1 MDSTNHEVEM
11 EEDDTALPPMLHPEP
26 IHPQVEDM
34 EHADCAGGGG
44 GGDGGQESGKTERNK
59 RNYQRYPKPPYSY
72 VALICLAITRS
83 TELQLTL
90 RQIFSLIGSMFPFF
104 TGEYKGWR
112 DSVRH
117 NLSANKCFSK
127 VLKDPSRPG
136 CKGNHWTLDIDKVPP
151 EALLRQNTAESRKA
165 RSPYPQDLRPYLL
178 DPSLRLWPCSPG
190 QDEASARDVAAAAAS
205 APRAEVSQPLPQLGW
220 TNSDAP
226 VPLYRPPPAPGPA
239 LASALERFRP
249 SPPPLLPPFSSICDV
264 SAASSSSSSSSTP
277 FLSVA
282 GHFLAPLAGVPA
294 AYQPLVP
301 ALPPPPMPDDVVAW
315 GDAAVLPSHPSL
327 PAMSPH
333 PASSAPS
340 SSSSTCGHV
349 PTAAGATYQQLPTEF
364 YSHQQQQLPL
374 VSSTTTTAAAVHRP
388 LRADESDSSP
398 AVSRSS
404 SSASSSSSSLASS
417 PFSRSPSPAP
427 GVGPPPPPGPVD
439 VCMAL
444 VSPAGQRRRRHRHQA
459 GERQCQRRRRHH
471 ERRDTGGDG
480 QRPLGM
486 AIPSSSASSSSSS
499 SSSASSADAAADA
512 EGRRSWH
519 AAWLAQPWQ
528 CQPGNANAALGNNYN
543 VATAVGYGNMAAA
556 HGYAHGNVAAAHGY
570 AHGNVAAAHGY
581 ALGNVATAHGYGNV
595 AAAHGYGNVA
605 AAHGYGNVA
614 AAHGYSNVAAAHG
627 YGNVA
632 AAHGYGNV
640 VAAHGYPHGNV
651 ATAVAYGSP
660 APQALVPWELPASH
674 SKFTPPNAV
683 APPAGPDS
691 LAFLGSGGG
700 GDATLPALPAYR
712 SPPSLSCSPSPSPSS
727 TVSSSSLNPSSP
739 PLQLVSYWV
748 RSREAG
754 LLYQV
759 PTFLDYERVYGI
771 MPPNKSVF
779 DLFLV
784 PASPAAAIQPGVPFP
799 SSSSSSSSFPQGR

>member
-1 MDSTNHEVEM
+1 MDSMNHEVEM

-44 GGDGGQESGKTERNK
+44 GGGDEGQESGKTERSK

-178 DPSLRLWPCSPG
+178 DPGLRLWTCSSG
-190 QDEASARDVAAAAAS
+190 QDEASARDAAAAAS
-205 APRAEVSQPLPQLGW
+205 APRAEVAQPLPQLGW

-264 SAASSSSSSSSTP
+264 SAAASSSSTP

-282 GHFLAPLAGVPA
+282 GHFLAPLAGVPTS
-294 AYQPLVP
+294 YQPLVS
-301 ALPPPPMPDDVVAW
+301 ALPPPPMPDDIAW
-315 GDAAVLPSHPSL
+315 GDASVLPSCPSL
-327 PAMSPH
+327 HAMSPH

-340 SSSSTCGHV
+340 SSLFHLWSCADGRRRHL
-349 PTAAGATYQQLPTEF
+349 PAAAHRVLLAPAA
-364 YSHQQQQLPL
+364 
-374 VSSTTTTAAAVHRP
+374 AAAVGVLHHHHRR
-388 LRADESDSSP
+388 RAPP
-398 AVSRSS
+398 ATTS
-404 SSASSSSSSLASS
+404 SSASSSSSIASS

-427 GVGPPPPPGPVD
+427 GGQPPPPGPVD

-444 VSPAGQRRRRHRHQA
+444 ASPAGQRRRRHRHQA
-459 GERQCQRRRRHH
+459 GERQCQRRRRH

-499 SSSASSADAAADA
+499 SSSASSSADAAADA

-543 VATAVGYGNMAAA
+543 MATAVGY
-556 HGYAHGNVAAAHGY
+556 GNVAAAHGY
-570 AHGNVAAAHGY
+570 AH
-581 ALGNVATAHGYGNV
+581 GNV

-614 AAHGYSNVAAAHG
+614 AAHGYGNMAAAHGYAHGNVAAAHG

-640 VAAHGYPHGNV
+640 AATHGYGNVVAAHGYAHGNV
-651 ATAVAYGSP
+651 ATAVAYGNP

-691 LAFLGSGGG
+691 LAFLGSSGG
-700 GDATLPALPAYR
+700 GDTALPALPAYR

-727 TVSSSSLNPSSP
+727 SVSSSSLSSSLNPSSP

-799 SSSSSSSSFPQGR
+799 SSSSSSSSSFPQGR